1 MRRALFLLGVLDD
14 GDIDWLISVGR
25 RDRVPAGAVL
35 IHEGREVEFVFIV
48 LDGTLAVRSSTA
60 AGKEIARLRVG
71 EIVGEMSFVDARPP
85 SASVVAL
92 EDSMVLSVPKSVLS
106 ERLKKPEF
114 AARFYRA
121 LAVFLA
127 NRLRN
132 TVAQLGYGKVA
143 PGVDTIE
150 REDEVGP
157 TALESLAVA
166 GARFDWMLR
175 RLRGQ

>member
-1 MRRALFLLGVLDD
+1 VRKALFLLGALDD

-25 RDRVPAGAVL
+25 RDRVPAGATL
-35 IHEGREVEFVFIV
+35 IHEGKEVECVFIV
-48 LDGTLAVRSSTA
+48 LDGTLAVRISA
-60 AGKEIARLRVG
+60 ADKEIARLRVG

-92 EDSMVLSVPKSVLS
+92 EDSMVLSIPRGVLS

-121 LAVFLA
+121 LAIFLA

-132 TVAQLGYGKVA
+132 TVAQLGYGRVA
-143 PGVDTIE
+143 PGVDRVE
-150 REDEVGP
+150 PDDEVGP
-157 TALESLAVA
+157 TALESLVVA